1 MKNTTENMFKLLTKC
16 VIEIHDGD
24 TIHNKADV
32 TDKELGEFVDSFS
45 TEQLS
50 NVMEFF
56 ETMPKIRHVINVTNP
71 KTEVTSEV
79 VLEGMDTFLA

>member
-1 MKNTTENMFKLLTKC
+1 MC
-16 VIEIHDGD
+16 IEIHDGD

-79 VLEGMDTFLA
+79 VLEGMDTFLV